1 MYTQVEVLF
10 LNGIYKIPVP
20 KIQDQNIP
28 SEEALINYYDKDI
41 VLIDLRTAREYEE
54 FHVPGSK
61 LLPLE
66 ELANRVHEIP
76 EDKTVY
82 LICRTG
88 NRTLQGMRFLLTKG
102 YHNVY
107 NVLNGIV
114 AWEGPLEGTADF
126 I

>member
-1 MYTQVEVLF
+1 MYAQAEVLF

-28 SEEALINYYDKDI
+28 IEEALINYYAKDI
-41 VLIDLRTAREYEE
+41 ILIDLRTPREYEE

-66 ELANRVHEIP
+66 ELVNRVHEVP

-88 NRTLQGMRFLLTKG
+88 NRTVQGMRFLLTKG

>member
-1 MYTQVEVLF
+1 MYAQAEVLF

-28 SEEALINYYDKDI
+28 IEEALINYYAKDI
-41 VLIDLRTAREYEE
+41 ILIDLRTPGEYEE

-66 ELANRVHEIP
+66 ELVNRVHEVP